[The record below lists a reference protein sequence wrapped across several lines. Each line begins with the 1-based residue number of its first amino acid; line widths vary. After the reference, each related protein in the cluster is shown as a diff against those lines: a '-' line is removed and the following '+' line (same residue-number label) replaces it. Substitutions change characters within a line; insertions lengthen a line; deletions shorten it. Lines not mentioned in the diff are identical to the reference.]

1 MRSIKRVNVSEPKA
15 DEIEDTSRRRV
26 LIGGA
31 IIAAR
36 MSLPRAASA
45 LSFSSDSEI
54 TKGESMSHHLDSPIA
69 RQDVRLDI
77 TDLYAFRGEVGT
89 ALVINVC
96 HSLGKPTIP
105 GYHPEGMYEFK
116 VDLNG
121 DAIEEV
127 TYRFTFD
134 ERDEHGKQRF
144 TVRRIR
150 GAEAVDPHAAGTV
163 IAQGT
168 TDETVSTPS
177 GVRAWAGKAGDPFWI
192 EPTVLH
198 AVGHAFQD
206 GTVVNLTGWDPSQ
219 AKNFFAGQTVY
230 AIVLE
235 LPDSELLAGAG
246 DNRRI
251 GVWSVSTLATDAG
264 GWRSINRIGLPMI
277 PPLFAQYNEDLG
289 NGLNAGRPAD
299 DFATWGDALA
309 KKMAAVVAAYGT
321 AEDPKAYGEKIAHRL
336 FPNMLPYEVG
346 TQASLGFTEWNGRSL
361 TDNAPNVMFSTAA
374 NTPISLGIGKESVTS
389 KPSKTFPYVPAES
402 IPSSETRSAWHE
414 TTVGVSQ

>member
-1 MRSIKRVNVSEPKA
+1 
-15 DEIEDTSRRRV
+15 
-26 LIGGA
+26 
-31 IIAAR
+31 
-36 MSLPRAASA
+36 
-45 LSFSSDSEI
+45 
-54 TKGESMSHHLDSPIA
+54 MSHHLDSPIA

-77 TDLYAFRGEVGT
+77 TDLYAFRGQVGT
-89 ALVINVC
+89 VFVINVC
-96 HSLGKPTIP
+96 HSLGKAKIP

-121 DAIEEV
+121 DAVEEV
-127 TYRFTFD
+127 TYRITFD
-134 ERDEHGKQRF
+134 ERDEQGKQRYNI
-144 TVRRIR
+144 RRIR

-163 IAQGT
+163 IAHGA
-168 TDETVSTPS
+168 TDEPVVTSS
-177 GVRAWAGKAGDPFWI
+177 GVRAWAGHAGDPFWI

-206 GTVVNLTGWDPSQ
+206 GTVVDLAGWDPSQ
-219 AKNFFAGQTVY
+219 AKNFFSGQAVY

-235 LPDSELLAGAG
+235 LSDSELLADAG
-246 DNRRI
+246 GKRRI
-251 GVWSVSTLATDAG
+251 GVWAVASLATDAG

-289 NGLNAGRPAD
+289 NRLNAGRPAD
-299 DFATWGDALA
+299 DFATYGEALS

-321 AEDPKAYGEKIAHRL
+321 SEDPQGYGEKMAHRL

-361 TDNAPNVMFSTAA
+361 TDNAPNVMFLTAA

-389 KPSKTFPYVPAES
+389 KPSKIFPYVPAAS
-402 IPSSETRSAWHE
+402 
-414 TTVGVSQ
+414 